1 MEHDLFQTLA
11 ISLGLGLL
19 VGLQRQHQNTR
30 IAGIRTF
37 PLITL
42 FGSLSALL
50 AQGFGGW
57 IVGAGML
64 ATAGIVVVAN
74 LLKRQEKQPDVGQ
87 TTEVAA
93 LVMYAVGAYLIMG
106 DTTVGVALG
115 ATVAVL
121 LHLKETLHRFVARIG
136 QTDLTAIMQF
146 VVISLVILPILP
158 NREYGPYQ
166 VLNPHNIWLMVV
178 LIVGIGLLGYF
189 IYKIFGNKAGTFLG
203 GVLGGLISSTATT
216 VSYARRTS
224 QSKGSS
230 QLAAIVIF
238 IASTVALF
246 RILTE
251 IAIVAPSSLPEVAP
265 PLLAVVVLMCATG
278 LVAYFMNKEAG
289 DHMPEQENPA
299 HLKTALVF
307 GAIYALVIL
316 GTAAAKDH
324 FGDSG
329 LYIVA
334 VISGLTDVD
343 AITLSTSRLMN
354 VGNIA
359 PDTGWRIILVAAL
372 SNIAFK
378 AALVGF
384 MGNKSLLA
392 KVALLFGIVL
402 LGGVLVLWWWPEGL
416 LSSIFE

>member
-1 MEHDLFQTLA
+1 MEQDLFQTLA
-11 ISLGLGLL
+11 IALGLGLL
-19 VGLQRQHQNTR
+19 VGLQRQHQHTR

-50 AQGFGGW
+50 AQDFGGW

-74 LLKRQEKQPDVGQ
+74 LMKRHEAQPDVGQ
-87 TTEVAA
+87 TTESAA
-93 LVMYAVGAYLIMG
+93 LVMYAVGAYLVLG
-106 DTTVGVALG
+106 ETTVGVALG

-121 LHLKETLHRFVARIG
+121 LHLKETLHRFIARIG
-136 QTDLTAIMQF
+136 QTDLTAVMQF

-158 NREYGPYQ
+158 DQEYGPYQ

-189 IYKIFGNKAGTFLG
+189 IYKVLGNKAGTLLG
-203 GVLGGLISSTATT
+203 GILGGLISSTATT

-224 QSKGSS
+224 QSKGNS

-238 IASTVALF
+238 IASTVAFF

-251 IAIVAPSSLPEVAP
+251 IAIVAPDTLPEVAP
-265 PLLAVVVLMCATG
+265 PLLAIVGLMCATG
-278 LVAYFMNKEAG
+278 LVAYFLNKETG

-316 GTAAAKDH
+316 GTAAAKDY

-354 VGNIA
+354 IGNIA
-359 PDTGWRIILVAAL
+359 PANGWRIILVAAL

-384 MGNKSLLA
+384 LGNKGLLV

-402 LGGVLVLWWWPEGL
+402 LGGLLVLLWWPEGL
-416 LSSIFE
+416 F